1 MGGYSVF
8 ARYYDELTANINY
21 KKRAEYF
28 HEIIRKFKKTE
39 NNILLDLAC
48 GTGSISEEMAKLGYD
63 VIGVDN
69 SQEMLGIAIDKK
81 FDSGLNIQYL
91 CQDMRYIDM
100 FGTIDITICALDSIN
115 HLFSVDDV
123 KKVFEKV
130 SLFSEYNGLF
140 IFDINTIYK
149 HRKILADNTF
159 TYETDN
165 VYCIWEN
172 SLNKNTDEVKMNLE
186 FFELEENG
194 LYSRSS
200 DSFSEKAYSE
210 EIIEKLLAETNFEII
225 GKYGDDTFEYPSA
238 TCQRIIYTTRCK
250 LMKWVNYTGQFQQT
264 VRHLHQSLMLRT
276 LFQK

>member
-1 MGGYSVF
+1 MGGYSIF

-250 LMKWVNYTGQFQQT
+250 LMKEGY
-264 VRHLHQSLMLRT
+264 
-276 LFQK
+276 